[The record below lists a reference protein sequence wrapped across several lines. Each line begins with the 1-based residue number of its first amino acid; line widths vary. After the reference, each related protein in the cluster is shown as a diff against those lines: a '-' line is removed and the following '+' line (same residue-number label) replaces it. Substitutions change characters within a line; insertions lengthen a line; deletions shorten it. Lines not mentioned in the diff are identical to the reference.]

1 MNLNNEEEVLGL
13 LTRLLDQLHQA
24 DLKNFGSKIEIVYV
38 ASGGQHVEN
47 LYNGPLPS
55 PFPSEA
61 RLPVAFPRRRG
72 DSHADEGV
80 PLPEWRGESHAEETQ
95 LPEAAVMAKAV
106 EATVAEGLWA
116 TNTCWSVVY
125 MVYRMRGYNGG
136 VSDFVREVDT
146 WPFKR
151 PIGFSC
157 NRDSVGKP
165 IREGR
170 MSMHLERWL
179 GNGVQRTF
187 CRLAEALI
195 ESIDH
200 R

>member
-1 MNLNNEEEVLGL
+1 MNHNEEDPDFLGGHGDMLPADVLKKVNEL
-13 LTRLLDQLHQA
+13 LEQLHQK
-24 DLKNFGSKIEIVYV
+24 DKDHQGSKIEIVYV

-47 LYNGPLPS
+47 QYNIQPLPS
-55 PFPSEA
+55 PFPSKA

-80 PLPEWRGESHAEETQ
+80 PLPEWRGESHAEEPQ

-136 VSDFVREVDT
+136 VSDHLPVLVRTAKE
-146 WPFKR
+146 
-151 PIGFSC
+151 
-157 NRDSVGKP
+157 
-165 IREGR
+165 
-170 MSMHLERWL
+170 
-179 GNGVQRTF
+179 
-187 CRLAEALI
+187 
-195 ESIDH
+195 
-200 R
+200 